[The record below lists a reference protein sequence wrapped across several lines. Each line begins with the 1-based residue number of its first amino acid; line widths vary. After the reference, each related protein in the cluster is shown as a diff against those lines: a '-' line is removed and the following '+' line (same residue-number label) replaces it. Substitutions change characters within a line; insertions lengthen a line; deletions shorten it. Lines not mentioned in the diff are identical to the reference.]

1 MDDSFLTLNEQAP
14 VPFADYPCSGF
25 GTRAGELARSG
36 PSASDADHVPQIWQV
51 AWPDC
56 TRLVIALGSDFEFDG
71 SSPLAAEV
79 PADISVQAFGT
90 WARVTLQGIQLARG
104 DASED
109 LGDLTVLVARSL
121 EGDFVVDARTGGP
134 AEFFAQFL
142 ANPARIVIDIL
153 PANVAAVVLAPPVV
167 GDGVVMAEALPP
179 AVGLPVTINGYS
191 RWFEAGGTVVVRRLD
206 KEPGVGEV
214 VSARVTGDF
223 VVNPGTGTEWGVS
236 ATDWLDA
243 WGMFTFE
250 LDGLGAGDYE
260 IFIGE
265 CRIVDDPDTCE
276 DAGAYLPITVEG

>member
-223 VVNPGTGTEWGVS
+223 VVNPGTGTEWGSRPPIGWTHGACSHSSS
-236 ATDWLDA
+236 A
-243 WGMFTFE
+243 
-250 LDGLGAGDYE
+250 
-260 IFIGE
+260 
-265 CRIVDDPDTCE
+265 V
-276 DAGAYLPITVEG
+276 